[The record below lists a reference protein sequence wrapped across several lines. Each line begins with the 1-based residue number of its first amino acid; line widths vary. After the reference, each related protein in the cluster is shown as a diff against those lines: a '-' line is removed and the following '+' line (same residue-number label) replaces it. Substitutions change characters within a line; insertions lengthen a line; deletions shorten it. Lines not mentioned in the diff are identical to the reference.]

1 MENKT
6 WYEKNQNDHTQLRG
20 RAIVIVLA
28 AIGAIVGFIMMI
40 VSFSRGYTDQGV
52 AWILVI
58 VFDVLG
64 TLVALA
70 MFAHFDNVRIM
81 RDALLNIEEKAE
93 KNSKMLEQILQ
104 QNTASA
110 QARQTSEPQA
120 EQGAAPDSAQSR

>member
-6 WYEKNQNDHTQLRG
+6 WYEKNQNDHTQSRG

-28 AIGAIVGFIMMI
+28 AIGAIVRFIMMI

-81 RDALLNIEEKAE
+81 RDTLLNIEEKAE

-110 QARQTSEPQA
+110 QARQTSEPRA

>member
-6 WYEKNQNDHTQLRG
+6 WYEKNQNDHTQSRG

-40 VSFSRGYTDQGV
+40 ISFNRGYTDQGV

>member
-6 WYEKNQNDHTQLRG
+6 WYEKNQNDHTQSRG

-40 VSFSRGYTDQGV
+40 ISFNRGYTDQGV

-110 QARQTSEPQA
+110 QARQTSEPRA

>member
-6 WYEKNQNDHTQLRG
+6 WYEKNQNDHTQSRG

-70 MFAHFDNVRIM
+70 VFAHFDNVRIM

-110 QARQTSEPQA
+110 QARQTSEPRA

>member
-6 WYEKNQNDHTQLRG
+6 WYEKNRNDHTQSRG

-40 VSFSRGYTDQGV
+40 ISFNRGYTDQGV

-81 RDALLNIEEKAE
+81 RDTLLNIEEKAE